1 MRTCPTCQRPVAE
14 GQKFCSHDGTRI
26 PQDSAPPQTFTPSAP
41 VAPPAPPQYSQP
53 PQQNVA
59 HTPQAPAAQ
68 DAPIERLKCQW
79 CESMNEKGATTCRT
93 CGAPLDVKNLVSES
107 GWREA
112 PRLKDMTEFQFGQ
125 STCQVEG
132 EIVPVAELNLAPGDA
147 VYFEHHVLLWKDDA
161 TPMSTMP
168 LQGGIKRVLAGMP
181 FIISVAHGPGRVAFS
196 RDATGELVVLPLHP
210 GMELDVREHAFL
222 LASHHINFSFVRV
235 KGLRNILF
243 GGQGMFMDRFVT
255 GPTPGMLIL
264 HGYGNV
270 FERVLRPGESIM
282 VEPGAFLYKDSSVT
296 MDVEFVQLTSG
307 WFGGSTMNLARMTG
321 PGRVGIQSMYVHHH
335 TE

>member
-1 MRTCPTCQRPVAE
+1 MWLVST
-14 GQKFCSHDGTRI
+14 
-26 PQDSAPPQTFTPSAP
+26 
-41 VAPPAPPQYSQP
+41 
-53 PQQNVA
+53 
-59 HTPQAPAAQ
+59 
-68 DAPIERLKCQW
+68 PIERITCEWCQ
-79 CESMNEKGATTCRT
+79 STNEAAALSCRT
-93 CGAPLDVKNLVSES
+93 CGAPLTLKNLVSES

-112 PRLKDMTEFQFGQ
+112 PRLKDMTEFQFGD
-125 STCQVEG
+125 SVCQVEG
-132 EIVPVAELNLAPGDA
+132 DIVPVAEVNLANGDSL
-147 VYFEHHVLLWKDDA
+147 YFEHHVLLWKDSA
-161 TPMSTMP
+161 TPLSTLA
-168 LQGGIKRVLAGMP
+168 LQGGLKRVLAGMP
-181 FIISVAHGPGRVAFS
+181 FVISVAHGPGRVAFS

-222 LASHHINFSFVRV
+222 VASHHISYSFVRI

-255 GPTPGMLIL
+255 GSAPGMLIL

-270 FERVLRPGESIM
+270 FERVLRAGESIM

-296 MDVEFVQLTSG
+296 MDVEMQPLTSG
-307 WFGGSTMNLARMTG
+307 WFGATNMSLARMTG